1 VEFNNQRSKLVFLG
15 IKIGN
20 RHIQHFRY
28 SADSILIWLMI
39 EAKEIWLSRYF
50 FWVKKE
56 KNRQKA
62 EVLNELIVL

>member
-39 EAKEIWLSRYF
+39 EAKEIWPSRYF
-50 FWVKKE
+50 DGKTRKKQTE
-56 KNRQKA
+56 S
-62 EVLNELIVL
+62 